1 MRVYPSTCWTLS
13 VALPLLRHN
22 VNANAATV
30 ATAAAGSLS
39 SSSLSSSSSPTPP
52 KACALEWGTA
62 IDVRTLSAS
71 TGNNGTRSVAGAEM
85 KEEAK
90 IAEEESSRTDMLSNK
105 TQTDAE
111 RQLERGLSFDIVVG
125 ADIVYGEE
133 LFPILLHALNQVTE
147 NIRN

>member
-1 MRVYPSTCWTLS
+1 
-13 VALPLLRHN
+13 
-22 VNANAATV
+22 
-30 ATAAAGSLS
+30 
-39 SSSLSSSSSPTPP
+39 
-52 KACALEWGTA
+52 
-62 IDVRTLSAS
+62 
-71 TGNNGTRSVAGAEM
+71 VAGAEM

>member
-1 MRVYPSTCWTLS
+1 
-13 VALPLLRHN
+13 
-22 VNANAATV
+22 
-30 ATAAAGSLS
+30 
-39 SSSLSSSSSPTPP
+39 
-52 KACALEWGTA
+52 
-62 IDVRTLSAS
+62 
-71 TGNNGTRSVAGAEM
+71 VAGAEM

-90 IAEEESSRTDMLSNK
+90 IAEEESSRTDMPSNK

>member
-1 MRVYPSTCWTLS
+1 
-13 VALPLLRHN
+13 
-22 VNANAATV
+22 
-30 ATAAAGSLS
+30 
-39 SSSLSSSSSPTPP
+39 
-52 KACALEWGTA
+52 
-62 IDVRTLSAS
+62 
-71 TGNNGTRSVAGAEM
+71 
-85 KEEAK
+85 
-90 IAEEESSRTDMLSNK
+90 MLSNK